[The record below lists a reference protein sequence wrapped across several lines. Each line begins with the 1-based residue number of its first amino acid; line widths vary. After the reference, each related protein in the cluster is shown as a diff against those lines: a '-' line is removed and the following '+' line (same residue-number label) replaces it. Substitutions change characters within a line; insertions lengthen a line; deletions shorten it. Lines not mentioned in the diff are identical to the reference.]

1 MWISKTYLRIAAV
14 SLLSLVSAAQVWAQ
28 ENGGEIDSFNR
39 NLGLEGMGTDLA
51 NVEHELEHGS
61 PTNTTETSNT
71 QGSKKAPVQK
81 KAPTQRTASF
91 SDLAFQSNG
100 AVTNTMRAYWVT
112 HVNTTTLINAP
123 AYDTLISRF
132 DTRFANYG
140 YSKHNVGDAIA
151 GYLIVTWEILHNADA
166 SNTPAGIR
174 RVRQAVCQL
183 LEQRGKAARLT
194 SENKQKLSELLKC
207 LAELGREEVKSDRQT
222 NNQADIQKVQKQL
235 NLIPLKFDI
244 DLSRYQ
250 LTDQGFIKG

>member
-1 MWISKTYLRIAAV
+1 MRISKTYLRIAAV

-61 PTNTTETSNT
+61 PTNPTETSNT
-71 QGSKKAPVQK
+71 GGSKKAPAQK
-81 KAPTQRTASF
+81 KAPIQQTASF
-91 SDLAFQSNG
+91 SDLAFPSNA

-112 HVNTTTLINAP
+112 HVDTKTLINAP

-132 DTRFANYG
+132 DARFANYG

-174 RVRQAVCQL
+174 RVRQAVGQL
-183 LEQRGKAARLT
+183 LEQKGKAARLT

-250 LTDQGFIKG
+250 LTDQGFVKG